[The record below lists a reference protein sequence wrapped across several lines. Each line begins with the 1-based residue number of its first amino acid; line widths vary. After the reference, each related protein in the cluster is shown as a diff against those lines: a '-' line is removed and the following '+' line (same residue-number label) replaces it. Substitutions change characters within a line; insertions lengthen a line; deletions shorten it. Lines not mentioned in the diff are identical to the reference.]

1 MSAEQSVKY
10 VLVTGASRGI
20 GRACALRFAEEGWHV
35 FLNCRSSL
43 DELEE
48 VRQEIKAHLPGSCTL
63 VPGDVGNPEDV
74 RKIFERIYQVCP

>member
-1 MSAEQSVKY
+1 MSATQSVKY

-43 DELEE
+43 EELEK
-48 VRQEIKAHLPGSCTL
+48 VRQEIQEQLPGQCTL
-63 VPGDVGNPEDV
+63 VPGKPGGGPADL
-74 RKIFERIYQVCP
+74 

>member
-20 GRACALRFAEEGWHV
+20 GRACALRFAKEGWHV

-48 VRQEIKAHLPGSCTL
+48 VRQEIQNEFPGAL
-63 VPGDVGNPEDV
+63 
-74 RKIFERIYQVCP
+74 